1 MRRGWFML
9 SGIVAQ
15 AVGGHAARLRD
26 GPMTVKENPLDGS
39 NSSTTGWLPNG
50 SGGHLSELLVQ

>member
-1 MRRGWFML
+1 ML

-15 AVGGHAARLRD
+15 AVGGHAAARLRD
-26 GPMTVKENPLDGS
+26 GPMTVKENPSDGS